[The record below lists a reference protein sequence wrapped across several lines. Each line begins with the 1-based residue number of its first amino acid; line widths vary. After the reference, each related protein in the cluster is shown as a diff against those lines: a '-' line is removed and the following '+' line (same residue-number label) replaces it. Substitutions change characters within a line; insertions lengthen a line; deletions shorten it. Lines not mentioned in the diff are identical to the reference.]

1 MENFTIGDIIK
12 ATYGSLVEGDPN
24 VNVSNISTDSR
35 TIKKGDLFVALI
47 GERFDAHD
55 FAFQAIKQGAM
66 GAILSHEVKGL
77 DELSAQSSI
86 VMVKD
91 TTKAL
96 GDIARYYKN
105 KFSVTVIGI
114 TGSNGKTTTKD
125 MASSVLSGKFSV
137 LKSEGNLNNTIGLPL
152 TLFRLSSAYDTAILE
167 MGISIPGE
175 MRQLVEIA
183 QPNVA
188 VVTNISTTHLEF
200 LGSIEGV
207 AKEKQI
213 LAEYAESAVLNAD
226 DPYVAKMRSVVKG
239 NVIFYGIDKPADVI
253 AKDIILDQDGRPEFT
268 VNDKRIK
275 LLSVGRH
282 NVYNALASISV
293 GMLFG
298 VGLDSIKASL
308 ESYQH
313 TPMRMQRL
321 MVDGVTIIN
330 DTYNS
335 NPVSMRAAVDLL
347 KNLKCDGRKILVAG
361 DMLELGE
368 QSDEFHNATG
378 RYIGLSGI
386 VEMLVTVGDKADKM
400 VESAIE
406 TGMKKVIAC
415 KTNSEAAEYLRK
427 TMNNGDIVLIK
438 GSRGMKMEQI
448 VKAIEKVGNGIN

>member
-1 MENFTIGDIIK
+1 
-12 ATYGSLVEGDPN
+12 
-24 VNVSNISTDSR
+24 
-35 TIKKGDLFVALI
+35 
-47 GERFDAHD
+47 
-55 FAFQAIKQGAM
+55 
-66 GAILSHEVKGL
+66 
-77 DELSAQSSI
+77 
-86 VMVKD
+86 
-91 TTKAL
+91 
-96 GDIARYYKN
+96 
-105 KFSVTVIGI
+105 
-114 TGSNGKTTTKD
+114 
-125 MASSVLSGKFSV
+125 
-137 LKSEGNLNNTIGLPL
+137 
-152 TLFRLSSAYDTAILE
+152 
-167 MGISIPGE
+167 